1 MLERYLW
8 NGWMN
13 GPGTAASL
21 EHIRELSKVMV
32 VTGLFVGRWAPVP
45 WATPESGG
53 HMADTRPGLTCL
65 PGEEG
70 GRTVK
75 KQRHG
80 GLWESILLG
89 AREPL
94 CSSPARHQAP
104 QGQVDPR
111 GTGAWP
117 CHRTGLPHRAFV
129 FLPGQACRSIT
140 GAKSASSNKHVI

>member
-8 NGWMN
+8 NGWMDS
-13 GPGTAASL
+13 PGTAASPG
-21 EHIRELSKVMV
+21 HIPELSKVMV

-80 GLWESILLG
+80 GPVGKYTAESSGAPLLVFCKAPG
-89 AREPL
+89 PPRA
-94 CSSPARHQAP
+94 SGP
-104 QGQVDPR
+104 QGRRCMTLSPNQPPPQGVCVPSR
-111 GTGAWP
+111 P
-117 CHRTGLPHRAFV
+117 SLLFRYRC
-129 FLPGQACRSIT
+129 
-140 GAKSASSNKHVI
+140 